1 MYLNISVMKKTYIS
15 IILALLIVSVPSQS
29 SEYSDKII
37 AIVNDRVILK
47 SEVQDMID
55 NLSPEIIAKEYS
67 MLNDKEIITKVLENL
82 IETSLLIQAADRFG
96 IKISDIALENELQKL
111 ASSKNLSVDNFRQ
124 TLIEQGQNYSK
135 FLKDLRNKM
144 TIETLFV
151 SQFYSRMNVTEE
163 EVENFIE
170 RENVNQYGD
179 IQYDL
184 IEFVIKDEDKK
195 LKIESVNQ
203 VYESILKNG
212 FNNTRT
218 NYDELEIEINNIGIV
233 NQDKLPNIFLEAL
246 TEPLNEKYTKLIKS
260 SRGYHILHVV
270 DLVNRTSSI
279 VTEYKVRHILLSED
293 VMTSDED
300 VKNKLLKI
308 KNEIT
313 NIDDFILNA
322 KKYSDDKASGFK
334 GGDLGYQRTSALVKE
349 FADVM
354 KKTPLKKISEPFQSR
369 FGWHILY
376 VENIR
381 SVDDTKSKVRN
392 NIAKM
397 IRVNKAKVERDDWVA
412 KLKDQA
418 YIEIKEF

>member
-1 MYLNISVMKKTYIS
+1 MYLNISVMKKAYIS
-15 IILALLIVSVPSQS
+15 IMLALLIVSVPSQS

-67 MLNDKEIITKVLENL
+67 TLNDKEIITKVLENL

-135 FLKDLRNKM
+135 FLNDLRNKM

>member
-1 MYLNISVMKKTYIS
+1 MYLNISVMKKAYIS
-15 IILALLIVSVPSQS
+15 IMLALLIVSVPSQS

-212 FNNTRT
+212 FNNTRR

-270 DLVNRTSSI
+270 DSVNRTSSI

>member
-1 MYLNISVMKKTYIS
+1 MYLNINVMKKVYIS
-15 IILALLIVSVPSQS
+15 IMLALLIVPIPSQL

-67 MLNDKEIITKVLENL
+67 TLSDKEIITKVLDNL
-82 IETSLLIQAADRFG
+82 IETSLLVQAADRFG
-96 IKISDIALENELQKL
+96 IRISDIALENELQKL
-111 ASSKNLSVDNFRQ
+111 ASSKKLSVDNFRK
-124 TLIEQGQNYSK
+124 TLIEQGQDYSK
-135 FLKDLRNKM
+135 FLNDLRNKM

-170 RENVNQYGD
+170 RENVNQYGN

-184 IEFVIKDEDKK
+184 IEFVIKDEEKALNLED
-195 LKIESVNQ
+195 VNQ
-203 VYESILKNG
+203 VYQSILNNG
-212 FNNTRT
+212 FSNTKI
-218 NYDELEIEINNIGIV
+218 NYDNLDIEIKNIGLV
-233 NQDKLPNIFLEAL
+233 NQEKIPDIFLEAL

-260 SRGYHILHVV
+260 SKGYHILHVV
-270 DLVNRTSSI
+270 DSVNKTSSVI
-279 VTEYKVRHILLSED
+279 TEYKVRHILLTPD
-293 VMTSDED
+293 IMTSDDD
-300 VKNKLLKI
+300 VKNKLLKL
-308 KNEIT
+308 KNKIT

-354 KKTPLKKISEPFQSR
+354 KKTPLKRISEPFQSR

-381 SVDDTKSKVRN
+381 SVDDTKSNIRK
-392 NIAKM
+392 NIAKI
-397 IRVNKAKVERDDWVA
+397 IRADKAKVERDDWVA

>member
-1 MYLNISVMKKTYIS
+1 MYLNINVMKKVYIF
-15 IILALLIVSVPSQS
+15 IMLALLIVPIPSQL
-29 SEYSDKII
+29 SEYNDKII

-67 MLNDKEIITKVLENL
+67 TLSDKEIITKVLNNL
-82 IETSLLIQAADRFG
+82 IETSLLVQAADRFG
-96 IKISDIALENELQKL
+96 IKISDIALENELQRL
-111 ASSKNLSVDNFRQ
+111 ASSKELSVDNFRK
-124 TLIEQGQNYSK
+124 TLIEQGQSYSK
-135 FLKDLRNKM
+135 FINDLRNKM

-195 LKIESVNQ
+195 LDIENVNQ
-203 VYESILKNG
+203 VYQSILKNG
-212 FNNTRT
+212 FNNTKR
-218 NYDELEIEINNIGIV
+218 NYDGLEIEINNIGIV
-233 NQDKLPNIFLEAL
+233 NQEKLPNIFLEAL

-260 SRGYHILHVV
+260 SRGYHILNVV
-270 DLVNRTSSI
+270 DSVNRTSSI

-293 VMTSDED
+293 IMTSDED
-300 VKNKLLKI
+300 VKNRLLKI

-381 SVDDTKSKVRN
+381 SVDDTKSKVRK

-397 IRVNKAKVERDDWVA
+397 IRANKAKVERDDWVA

>member
-1 MYLNISVMKKTYIS
+1 MYLNINVMKKVYIS
-15 IILALLIVSVPSQS
+15 IMLALLIVPVPSQL

-67 MLNDKEIITKVLENL
+67 TLSDKEIITKVLDNL
-82 IETSLLIQAADRFG
+82 IETSLLVQAADRFG
-96 IKISDIALENELQKL
+96 IKISDIALENELQRL
-111 ASSKNLSVDNFRQ
+111 ASSKKLSVDNFRK
-124 TLIEQGQNYSK
+124 TLIEQGQSYSK
-135 FLKDLRNKM
+135 FINDLRNKM

-195 LKIESVNQ
+195 LDIENVNQ
-203 VYESILKNG
+203 VYQSILKNG
-212 FNNTRT
+212 FNNTKR
-218 NYDELEIEINNIGIV
+218 NYDGLEIEINNIGIV
-233 NQDKLPNIFLEAL
+233 NQEKLPNIFLEAL

-260 SRGYHILHVV
+260 SRGYHVLNVV
-270 DLVNRTSSI
+270 DSVNRTSSI

-300 VKNKLLKI
+300 VKNRLLKI

-381 SVDDTKSKVRN
+381 SVDDTKSKVRK

-397 IRVNKAKVERDDWVA
+397 IRANKAKVERDDWVA

>member
-1 MYLNISVMKKTYIS
+1 M
-15 IILALLIVSVPSQS
+15 LALLIVSVPSQS

-67 MLNDKEIITKVLENL
+67 MLNDKEIITKVLGNL

>member
-1 MYLNISVMKKTYIS
+1 MYLNISIMKKAYIS
-15 IILALLIVSVPSQS
+15 IMLALLIVSIPLQS
-29 SEYSDKII
+29 SEYNDKII

-67 MLNDKEIITKVLENL
+67 TLNDKEIITKVLGNL
-82 IETSLLIQAADRFG
+82 IETSLLVQAADRFG
-96 IKISDIALENELQKL
+96 IQISDIALENELQRL
-111 ASSKNLSVDNFRQ
+111 ASSKKLTVDNFRKM
-124 TLIEQGQNYSK
+124 LIEQGQNYPK
-135 FLKDLRNKM
+135 FLKGLRDRM

-195 LKIESVNQ
+195 LDIESINQ
-203 VYESILKNG
+203 VYQNILDRG
-212 FNNTRT
+212 FNDTKIK
-218 NYDELEIEINNIGIV
+218 YDKLQIEINNIGAV
-233 NQDKLPNIFLEAL
+233 NQEKLPNIFLEAL

-270 DLVNRTSSI
+270 DSVNRTSSI
-279 VTEYKVRHILLSED
+279 VTEYKVRHILLSSN
-293 VMTSDED
+293 VMSSDED
-300 VKNKLLKI
+300 IKNKLLTI
-308 KNEIT
+308 KNNIT
-313 NIDDFILNA
+313 NIEDFILNA

-381 SVDDTKSKVRN
+381 SVDDTKSNIRK
-392 NIAKM
+392 NIAKK
-397 IRVNKAKVERDDWVA
+397 IRADKAKVERDDWVA

>member
-1 MYLNISVMKKTYIS
+1 M
-15 IILALLIVSVPSQS
+15 LALLIVSIPLQS
-29 SEYSDKII
+29 SEYNDKII

-67 MLNDKEIITKVLENL
+67 TLNDKEIITKVLGNL
-82 IETSLLIQAADRFG
+82 IETSLLVQAADRFG
-96 IKISDIALENELQKL
+96 IQISDIALENELQRL
-111 ASSKNLSVDNFRQ
+111 ASSKKLTVDNFRKM
-124 TLIEQGQNYSK
+124 LIEQGQNYPK
-135 FLKDLRNKM
+135 FLKGLRDRM

-195 LKIESVNQ
+195 LDIESINQ
-203 VYESILKNG
+203 VYQNILDRG
-212 FNNTRT
+212 FNDTKIK
-218 NYDELEIEINNIGIV
+218 YDKLQIEINNIGAV
-233 NQDKLPNIFLEAL
+233 NQEKLPNIFLEAL

-270 DLVNRTSSI
+270 DSVNRTSSI
-279 VTEYKVRHILLSED
+279 VTEYKVRHILLSSN
-293 VMTSDED
+293 VMSSDED
-300 VKNKLLKI
+300 IKNKLLTI
-308 KNEIT
+308 KNNIT
-313 NIDDFILNA
+313 NIEDFILNA

-381 SVDDTKSKVRN
+381 SVDDTKSNIRK
-392 NIAKM
+392 NIAKK
-397 IRVNKAKVERDDWVA
+397 IRADKAKVERDDWVA